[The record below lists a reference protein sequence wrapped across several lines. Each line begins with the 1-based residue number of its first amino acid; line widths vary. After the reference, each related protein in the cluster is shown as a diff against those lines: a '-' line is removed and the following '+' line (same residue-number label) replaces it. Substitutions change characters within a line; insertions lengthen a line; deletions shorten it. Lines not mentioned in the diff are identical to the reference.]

1 MPRTIWRLWPGA
13 VLAVV
18 ALSAGILQPRHV
30 QRMRISP
37 HESVAA
43 TVDGA
48 RLEIVY
54 GRPSMRGRR
63 IFGRLVPYGIV
74 WCPGADEATTLESS
88 RELEVRSIRVPA
100 GPHTIWILPGPDRW
114 TLIISREPQGFH
126 TQYNPRADLGR
137 VELLK
142 RQLLSPV
149 EQLTFTL
156 ERAPAGGGTIA
167 MAWEKT
173 EVSVPFKVV
182 K

>member
-1 MPRTIWRLWPGA
+1 
-13 VLAVV
+13 
-18 ALSAGILQPRHV
+18 
-30 QRMRISP
+30 
-37 HESVAA
+37 
-43 TVDGA
+43 
-48 RLEIVY
+48 
-54 GRPSMRGRR
+54 MRGRR
-63 IFGRLVPYGIV
+63 IFGGLVPYGIV

-100 GPHTIWILPGPDRW
+100 GPHTIWILPSPDRW
-114 TLIISREPQGFH
+114 TLIISREPYGFH
-126 TQYNPRADLGR
+126 TRYNPRADLGR

-142 RQLLSPV
+142 RQLPSPV

>member
-1 MPRTIWRLWPGA
+1 MSIDYRLF
-13 VLAVV
+13 
-18 ALSAGILQPRHV
+18 
-30 QRMRISP
+30 
-37 HESVAA
+37 
-43 TVDGA
+43 
-48 RLEIVY
+48 
-54 GRPSMRGRR
+54 R
-63 IFGRLVPYGIV
+63 IFNGLATHGHLFRALVRGYASNAALIFPLALI
-74 WCPGADEATTLESS
+74 L
-88 RELEVRSIRVPA
+88 
-100 GPHTIWILPGPDRW
+100 IWILPGPDRW

-142 RQLLSPV
+142 RQLSAPV
-149 EQLTFTL
+149 EQLTFTV